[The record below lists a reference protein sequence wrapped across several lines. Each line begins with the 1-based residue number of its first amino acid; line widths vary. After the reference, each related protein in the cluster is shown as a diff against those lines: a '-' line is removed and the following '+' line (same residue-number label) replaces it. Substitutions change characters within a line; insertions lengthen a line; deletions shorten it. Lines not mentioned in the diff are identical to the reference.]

1 MNKSKTVFIGE
12 IEVNIDRIHD
22 CYELTATAPNGY
34 VFDSTGT
41 HVIFGVSE
49 ESNIDALQED
59 LSYGI
64 SLCEDPEC
72 DCCESEGP
80 KTLINCLSEMDPD
93 YSQVYQDSL
102 MEQGVDVL
110 AALSNNCMHSG
121 R

>member
-1 MNKSKTVFIGE
+1 MTKPIVFLHGVKID
-12 IEVNIDRIHD
+12 IDRIHD

-34 VFDSTGT
+34 IFDATGT
-41 HVIFGVSE
+41 HTLHGVSE
-49 ESNIDALQED
+49 NCNADVLTED

-64 SLCEDPEC
+64 SMCEDPEC